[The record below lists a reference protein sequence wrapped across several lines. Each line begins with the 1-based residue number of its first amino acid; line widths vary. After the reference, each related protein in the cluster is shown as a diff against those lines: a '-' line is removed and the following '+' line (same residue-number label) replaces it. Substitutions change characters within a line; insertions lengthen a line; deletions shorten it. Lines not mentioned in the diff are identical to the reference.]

1 MAISRKYMQHCST
14 TSKFDNWERTWV
26 ETCQACAPC
35 FAIWG
40 RAVSLITESKPL
52 HDSEAA
58 GAFAGTRRAVPGGT
72 VESHKA
78 LSFHLITGSSKVT
91 AQVQQTCWR
100 MWQSQWPRFA
110 RPSCSVPMQT
120 TQTACFWLLKV
131 LGSFGKYAWLQADF
145 SWSFMFSES
154 KFQIFGQRSQG
165 RRFHQ
170 LPLRE
175 QHFVLSLAGLVI
187 VPSLVSGTA
196 QEIIFGEMG
205 RPWKARTCDHVR
217 NQLGDDRQVL
227 FLLASHFWHLVGTF
241 PVRRHRLVALW
252 QCRRRP
258 ERGWQLERW

>member
-1 MAISRKYMQHCST
+1 
-14 TSKFDNWERTWV
+14 
-26 ETCQACAPC
+26 
-35 FAIWG
+35 
-40 RAVSLITESKPL
+40 
-52 HDSEAA
+52 
-58 GAFAGTRRAVPGGT
+58 
-72 VESHKA
+72 
-78 LSFHLITGSSKVT
+78 
-91 AQVQQTCWR
+91 
-100 MWQSQWPRFA
+100 
-110 RPSCSVPMQT
+110 MQT
-120 TQTACFWLLKV
+120 TQTACFWLRKV

-196 QEIIFGEMG
+196 QEIIFGQMG

-227 FLLASHFWHLVGTF
+227 FYWHHTF
-241 PVRRHRLVALW
+241 DTWWALSLFADTDSW
-252 QCRRRP
+252 PYDSADEGQS
-258 ERGWQLERW
+258 EVDN